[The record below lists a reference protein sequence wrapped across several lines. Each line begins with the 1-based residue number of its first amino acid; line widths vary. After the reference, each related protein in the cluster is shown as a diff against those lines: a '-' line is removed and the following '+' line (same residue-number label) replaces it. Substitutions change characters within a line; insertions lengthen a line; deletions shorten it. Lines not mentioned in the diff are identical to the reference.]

1 MEKIDEGLAKCDF
14 GIVVL
19 SKHFFEKKWPRAELE
34 GLFARETRSGK
45 IILPI
50 WKDITED
57 EVKTCSPILASRVAL
72 STTAGLPKVL
82 EEIRLVVGVSKRQR
96 ELSVLDAAARRVEI
110 LKKTI
115 ADNQRA
121 EQLLR
126 SEQGAKLVKSSFE
139 GIWAI
144 IQDVLCAKSEDS
156 ASLKF
161 HCRRSFDTSMY
172 VSTVRGMNLN
182 LNLAK
187 FFMNHAVDTRLEV
200 TIFRQEWDRF
210 NQPLSELMTR
220 FEVQFQ
226 PTFRSSDEI
235 VWFSSDKSARG
246 SPYRAFHRLCAEG
259 DHWRRISVMNLS

>member
-1 MEKIDEGLAKCDF
+1 MAAR
-14 GIVVL
+14 
-19 SKHFFEKKWPRAELE
+19 RARRAVRARNAQRQNNPTNLE
-34 GLFARETRSGK
+34 GHYRRRGEDL
-45 IILPI
+45 LPN
-50 WKDITED
+50 
-57 EVKTCSPILASRVAL
+57 P
-72 STTAGLPKVL
+72 
-82 EEIRLVVGVSKRQR
+82 R

-172 VSTVRGMNLN
+172 VSTVRG
-182 LNLAK
+182 
-187 FFMNHAVDTRLEV
+187 
-200 TIFRQEWDRF
+200 
-210 NQPLSELMTR
+210 
-220 FEVQFQ
+220 
-226 PTFRSSDEI
+226 
-235 VWFSSDKSARG
+235 
-246 SPYRAFHRLCAEG
+246 
-259 DHWRRISVMNLS
+259 